1 MDFSIAQIIT
11 SDFWMNFFLITD
23 KILFAFYLLSVGYL
37 FFFAI
42 ASTLS
47 KKQTYPE
54 SSSHR
59 HFALFFFVQHG
70 GIRFLDTLNTFLD
83 QEYPRDRYDLIVVF
97 NPVAQPI
104 YDDIS
109 QYPVKRILTDSNHY
123 TKAEAI
129 RFAVNHFS
137 KDNYDVAIIMNDISI
152 VPPRFIAEI
161 NNALALHPHS
171 ALQVHRSAY
180 HLDTDIALFGAISEE
195 INNSI
200 FRRGHVNVG
209 LSSGLTG
216 SGMVINYKWL
226 KNNID
231 SIQGLDLEKGLEM
244 LLLEQYVFIDYLEQ
258 IDFKE
263 MKVARVEEFSVQR
276 RSWISNQAKSLKLM
290 LAKFPIAVVQGNYD
304 YCNKV
309 FQWLLPSRII
319 LVGTLVM
326 IVVMFIFIAWG
337 MAIKW
342 IALLLLLIISFSI
355 ALPDHFIDGRFVR
368 AIRGA
373 PVLFLVTVVEMLIKK
388 RKKF

>member
-1 MDFSIAQIIT
+1 M
-11 SDFWMNFFLITD
+11 
-23 KILFAFYLLSVGYL
+23 
-37 FFFAI
+37 
-42 ASTLS
+42 
-47 KKQTYPE
+47 
-54 SSSHR
+54 
-59 HFALFFFVQHG
+59 
-70 GIRFLDTLNTFLD
+70 NTFLD
-83 QEYPRDRYDLIVVF
+83 QEYPRDCYDLIVVF
-97 NPVAQPI
+97 NPISQPI
-104 YDDIS
+104 YDDLS
-109 QYPVKRILTDSNHY
+109 QYAVKRILTDSNQY
-123 TKAEAI
+123 SKAEAI

-180 HLDTDIALFGAISEE
+180 HLDTDIALFGAVSEE

-216 SGMVINYKWL
+216 SGMVINFAWL
-226 KNNID
+226 KSNID

-244 LLLEQYVFIDYLEQ
+244 LLLEQYMFIDYLEQ

-263 MKVARVEEFSVQR
+263 MKVAKVDEFSVQR
-276 RSWISNQAKSLKLM
+276 QGWISNQAESVKRMLTKLP
-290 LAKFPIAVVQGNYD
+290 AAIVRGNYD

-319 LVGTLVM
+319 LVGTLVFIVALLM
-326 IVVMFIFIAWG
+326 IIAWG

-342 IALLLLLIISFSI
+342 IAILLLLVVSFSI
-355 ALPDHFIDGRFVR
+355 ALPDNYIDARFIRAVRSAPILFFVT
-368 AIRGA
+368 IIDM
-373 PVLFLVTVVEMLIKK
+373 FIKK
-388 RKKF
+388 IKRNR

>member
-11 SDFWMNFFLITD
+11 SDFWMNLFLIAD
-23 KILFAFYLLSVGYL
+23 KILYAFYLLSVGYL

-54 SSSHR
+54 SSSHKR
-59 HFALFFFVQHG
+59 FALFFFVQHG
-70 GIRFLDTLNTFLD
+70 GVRFLDTLNTFLN

-104 YDDIS
+104 YDDFS

-129 RFAVNHFS
+129 RFAVNYLS
-137 KDNYDVAIIMNDISI
+137 EENYDATIIMNDISI

-180 HLDTDIALFGAISEE
+180 HLDTDIALFGAVSEE

-276 RSWISNQAKSLKLM
+276 RGWISNQARSVKRM
-290 LAKFPIAVVQGNYD
+290 LAKLPTAIVRGNYD

-326 IVVMFIFIAWG
+326 IVAMLMIIAWG

-355 ALPDHFIDGRFVR
+355 ALPDHFIDTRFVR
-368 AIRGA
+368 AMREV
-373 PVLFLVTVVEMLIKK
+373 PFLFFVTVAELLLKK
-388 RKKF
+388 RRR

>member
-1 MDFSIAQIIT
+1 MIT
-11 SDFWMNFFLITD
+11 SDFWMNLFLIAD

-47 KKQTYPE
+47 KKQIYPE
-54 SSSHR
+54 SSSYR
-59 HFALFFFVQHG
+59 RFALFFFVQHG
-70 GIRFLDTLNTFLD
+70 GIRFLDTLNTFLN
-83 QEYPRDRYDLIVVF
+83 QEYPHDCYDLIVVF
-97 NPVAQPI
+97 NPVLQPI
-104 YDDIS
+104 YEDFS
-109 QYPVKRILTDSNHY
+109 QYPIKRILTDNIHY
-123 TKAEAI
+123 TKAEAM
-129 RFAVNHFS
+129 RFAVNRLS

-152 VPPRFIAEI
+152 VTPRFIVEI
-161 NNALALHPHS
+161 NNALTLHPSS

-180 HLDTDIALFGAISEE
+180 HLDTDIALFGAVSEE

-216 SGMVINYKWL
+216 SGMVINFAWL

-263 MKVARVEEFSVQR
+263 MKVAKVEDFSVQR
-276 RSWISNQAKSLKLM
+276 SAWISNQAKSVKRMLTKLPAAIM
-290 LAKFPIAVVQGNYD
+290 QGNFD

-319 LVGTLVM
+319 LVGTLVL
-326 IVVMFIFIAWG
+326 IVTGLIIIAWG

-342 IALLLLLIISFSI
+342 IGLLLILIVSFSI
-355 ALPDHFIDGRFVR
+355 ALPDNYIDVRFIRAVRSAPILFFVT
-368 AIRGA
+368 
-373 PVLFLVTVVEMLIKK
+373 LFDLFIKK
-388 RKKF
+388 VKKRNR

>member
-11 SDFWMNFFLITD
+11 SDFWMNLFLIAD
-23 KILFAFYLLSVGYL
+23 KILYAFYLLSVGYL

-54 SSSHR
+54 SSSHKR
-59 HFALFFFVQHG
+59 FALFFFVQHG
-70 GIRFLDTLNTFLD
+70 GVRFLDTLNTFLN

-104 YDDIS
+104 YDDFS

-129 RFAVNHFS
+129 RFAVNYLS
-137 KDNYDVAIIMNDISI
+137 EENYDATIIMNDISI

-180 HLDTDIALFGAISEE
+180 HLDTDIALFGAVSEE

-263 MKVARVEEFSVQR
+263 MKVAKVEEFSVQR
-276 RSWISNQAKSLKLM
+276 RGWISNQARSVKRM
-290 LAKFPIAVVQGNYD
+290 LAKLPTAIVRGNYD

-326 IVVMFIFIAWG
+326 IVAMLMIIAWG

-355 ALPDHFIDGRFVR
+355 ALPDHFIDTRFVR
-368 AIRGA
+368 AMREV
-373 PVLFLVTVVEMLIKK
+373 PFLFFVTVAELLLKK
-388 RKKF
+388 RRR

>member
-11 SDFWMNFFLITD
+11 SDFWMNLFLIAD

-54 SSSHR
+54 SSSHKR
-59 HFALFFFVQHG
+59 FALFFFVQHG
-70 GIRFLDTLNTFLD
+70 GVRFLDTLNTFLN

-104 YDDIS
+104 YDDFS

-129 RFAVNHFS
+129 RFAVNYLS
-137 KDNYDVAIIMNDISI
+137 EENYDATIIMNDISI

-180 HLDTDIALFGAISEE
+180 HLDTDIALFGAVSEE

-263 MKVARVEEFSVQR
+263 MKVAKVEEFSVQR
-276 RSWISNQAKSLKLM
+276 RGWISNQARSVKRM
-290 LAKFPIAVVQGNYD
+290 LAKLPTAIVRGNYD

-326 IVVMFIFIAWG
+326 IVAMLIIIAWG

-342 IALLLLLIISFSI
+342 IALLLLLIVSFSI
-355 ALPDHFIDGRFVR
+355 ALPDHFIDTRFVR
-368 AIRGA
+368 AMRGV
-373 PVLFLVTVVEMLIKK
+373 PLLFLVTVAEVLLKK
-388 RKKF
+388 RRR